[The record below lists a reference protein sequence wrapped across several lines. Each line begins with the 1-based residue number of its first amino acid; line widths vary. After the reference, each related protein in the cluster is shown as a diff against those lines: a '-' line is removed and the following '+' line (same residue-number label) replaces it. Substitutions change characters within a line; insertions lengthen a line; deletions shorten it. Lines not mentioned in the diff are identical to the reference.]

1 MTDIPLKRNLN
12 LTLILHRIE
21 LLKDLS
27 KTPPDYI
34 WKVEL
39 EMNNHEQACDF
50 RFKTHQLNT
59 PVKHTVCLNRMSDG
73 SSTAPGTQLTTPQTI
88 TINGLLKKSMQIQ

>member
-21 LLKDLS
+21 LLRDLS

-50 RFKTHQLNT
+50 RFKTPHLNT
-59 PVKHTVCLNRMSDG
+59 PSAQTECLTG
-73 SSTAPGTQLTTPQTI
+73 QAQLQEH
-88 TINGLLKKSMQIQ
+88 N